1 MYFFRND
8 YSVGCHPAVLE
19 ALSKANPEYV
29 VGYGMD
35 PYCKKAADLIRELC
49 AAPNADVQFMIGG
62 TQTNFTAVAAFL
74 RPWESVIT
82 PVSGHVN
89 GHEAGAV
96 EATGHKLLQAH
107 TGTNGKLSPDAIKA
121 FVEECR
127 DVHLT
132 KPKLVYISDA
142 TETGGVYSKA
152 ELTALSQCCKE
163 NDLLL

>member
-107 TGTNGKLSPDAIKA
+107 TGARFRRHQSL
-121 FVEECR
+121 C
-127 DVHLT
+127 
-132 KPKLVYISDA
+132 
-142 TETGGVYSKA
+142 GGM
-152 ELTALSQCCKE
+152 
-163 NDLLL
+163 